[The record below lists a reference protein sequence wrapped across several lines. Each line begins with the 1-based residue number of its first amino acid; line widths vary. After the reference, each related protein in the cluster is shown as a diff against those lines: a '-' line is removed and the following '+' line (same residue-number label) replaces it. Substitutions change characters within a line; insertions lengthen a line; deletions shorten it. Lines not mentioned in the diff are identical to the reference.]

1 MQCSW
6 AAAGSCRV
14 CVHGGGLHAA
24 RPAAQS
30 VSPAPT
36 TAWLGRPSALHDRW
50 AAGCTLSQPWT
61 TGTPVSRSEQL
72 AATARPL
79 LAGTPTRTP
88 GSSSSW
94 LAGPVTAVRV
104 FWRHG
109 WQADSAPVVCPPP
122 SRWARAWHAQ
132 YRDCAAAHA
141 GSRRP
146 AATSAPGQQHH
157 PCRQHAVRCTL
168 LLHTAKK
175 RCSCASLGV
184 RRATRCLPAT
194 TTATAGASVA
204 RWRSAGAE
212 AMAAALAPCIA
223 LTTLL
228 YSTLLYPPLGARR
241 ACDTFM

>member
-36 TAWLGRPSALHDRW
+36 TAWLVCPSALHDRW

-109 WQADSAPVVCPPP
+109 WQADSAPVVCPPSSIPMGARVACPVPGLCCRARRQPP
-122 SRWARAWHAQ
+122 SCRHLSAGPTTPPVPTARGALHA
-132 YRDCAAAHA
+132 AAAH
-141 GSRRP
+141 R
-146 AATSAPGQQHH
+146 
-157 PCRQHAVRCTL
+157 
-168 LLHTAKK
+168 KK
-175 RCSCASLGV
+175 TMQLRIP
-184 RRATRCLPAT
+184 RRASRHAMPSGDDHGHGRRL
-194 TTATAGASVA
+194 GGSVA
-204 RWRSAGAE
+204 QCRRRSHGCRACP
-212 AMAAALAPCIA
+212 LHCPHHS
-223 LTTLL
+223 TLL
-228 YSTLLYPPLGARR
+228 YSTLPSSWSAAGV
-241 ACDTFM
+241 